1 MPDPLSLLRHV
12 FGYRSFRPG
21 QEPLV
26 TALLE
31 GRDALGVMPT
41 GAGKSLCYQIPA
53 LAREGVTLV
62 VSPLISLMKDQ
73 VDALRESGVA
83 AEALHSALPEGEWPR
98 ILRRLRTE
106 SPCLLYVAPERL
118 ETPFFLQVLE
128 SLPVNLF
135 VVDEAHCVSQW
146 GHDFRPSYLRI
157 PEALARLSH
166 RPPLGA
172 FTATATPEV
181 REDIVLRLGLRDP
194 LVLSTGFDRPNLS
207 FRVER
212 PRDKKAFLRDFL
224 GPRGSRSGIV
234 YCATR
239 KAVEEVCAFLRDQ
252 GVGAVRYHAGLEDE
266 EREANQEAFVR
277 DRAPVMVATN
287 AFGMGIDKSDVRFVV
302 HYNMPLSLDGYY
314 QEAGRAGRD
323 GERSECLL
331 LYAPGDVATARFLVG
346 QAEGEEA
353 RRQGFRKLQAMVD
366 YCHTPRCLRGAL
378 LRYFGDRDV
387 PERCGNC
394 GSCDDGTELRDAT
407 LETKMVL
414 SCVYRMGERAGG
426 RRFSPALLTKVL
438 KGGLD
443 REVRSLGFQE
453 LSTWGLLRDM
463 PREGIRDL
471 VDTLAAEGYLALS
484 DDDRP
489 VATFT
494 PRAWTFLKGQD
505 RVLLPRR
512 VPRSRAEGF
521 WTPREE
527 AAEDLFE
534 TLRALRRRI
543 AEEQGVPPYVV
554 FPDSTLRALCRL
566 RPSTP
571 EEFLEVPGVG
581 ESKLRRYG
589 DRFLQLLSESP

>member
-1 MPDPLSLLRHV
+1 MPDPLDLLRRV
-12 FGYRSFRPG
+12 FGFRSFRPG

-106 SPCLLYVAPERL
+106 SPFLLYVAPERL

-128 SLPVNLF
+128 SLRVNLF

-157 PEALARLSH
+157 PEALARLPH

-181 REDIVLRLGLRDP
+181 REDIVRRLGLRDP

-224 GPRGSRSGIV
+224 GPRSRRSGIV
-234 YCATR
+234 YGSTR
-239 KAVEEVCAFLRDQ
+239 KAVEEVCAFLQGQ
-252 GVGAVRYHAGLEDE
+252 GVGAVRYHAGLEDR
-266 EREANQEAFVR
+266 EREENQEAFVR

-366 YCHTPRCLRGAL
+366 YCHTAGCLRGTL
-378 LRYFGDRDV
+378 LRYFGDREV
-387 PERCGNC
+387 PDRCGNC
-394 GSCDDGTELRDAT
+394 GSCDEGVELRDAT

-414 SCVYRMGERAGG
+414 SCVYRMGERTGG
-426 RRFSPALLTKVL
+426 RRFSPSLLTKVL

-443 REVRSLGFQE
+443 REIQALGFQD

-463 PREGIRDL
+463 PREGVRDL
-471 VDTLAAEGYLALS
+471 VDTLAAEGYLTLS
-484 DDDRP
+484 EDSRSL
-489 VATFT
+489 VSFT
-494 PRAWTFLKGQD
+494 PRAWAFLKGQD

-527 AAEDLFE
+527 EAEDLFE
-534 TLRALRRRI
+534 SLRALRRRI
-543 AEEQGVPPYVV
+543 ADEQGVPPYVV

-581 ESKLRRYG
+581 QSKLRRYG
-589 DRFLQLLSESP
+589 DRFLELLAG